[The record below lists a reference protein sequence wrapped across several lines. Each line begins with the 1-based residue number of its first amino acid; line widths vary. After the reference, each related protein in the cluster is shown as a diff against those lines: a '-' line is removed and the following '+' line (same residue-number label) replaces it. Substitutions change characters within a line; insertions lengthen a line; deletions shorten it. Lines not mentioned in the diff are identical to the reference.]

1 MSHFSTIKLV
11 NIMGEN
17 FDESM
22 KEWKTSVKRKMK
34 IMEVNCEQCS

>member
-17 FDESM
+17 FDESV
-22 KEWKTSVKRKMK
+22 KEWKTSVEKKI
-34 IMEVNCEQCS
+34 IMEVNSEQCS